1 MSVKSSISLSESQDA
16 FARNLVASGRYPSM
30 SAVLQQGLELL
41 KERAEREALE
51 QDALRELLARRR
63 EGPVLSANE
72 MQGRLTKMID
82 RKLRSGT

>member
-16 FARNLVASGRYPSM
+16 FARDLVASGRYPSM

-63 EGPVLSANE
+63 AEPVLSTDE
-72 MQGRLTKMID
+72 MQGRLAKMID
-82 RKLRSGT
+82 RNSRGT